1 LLTAVVGGL
10 ITGAVNAR
18 ARAGEDLESRRARSV
33 LSALRLRIRH
43 SRQRFRAERRKRQAV
58 DLLSPK
64 DRRRST

>member
-1 LLTAVVGGL
+1 MVGGL

-18 ARAGEDLESRRARSV
+18 AQAGEDLESRRARSV

-43 SRQRFRAERRKRQAV
+43 SRQRFRAERRTRQAV